1 HEGGAAR
8 LAERLASQEQ
18 LAAER
23 EASLVRERGALEKRF
38 AEMNEQARGLVE
50 QVAGQT
56 LDRSQAR
63 IPELAREPFA
73 RPQREGTAELD
84 KRRRAVEEL
93 VRPIGE
99 TLSATRER
107 LTRLQEQTSATREAS
122 EALRSEAPKLV
133 RALSRPDVRGR
144 YGEIQLRRVAELAG
158 MTCY

>member
-1 HEGGAAR
+1 
-8 LAERLASQEQ
+8 
-18 LAAER
+18 
-23 EASLVRERGALEKRF
+23 
-38 AEMNEQARGLVE
+38 

-63 IPELAREPFA
+63 FLELARESFA
-73 RPQREGTAELD
+73 RQQSEGQAELD

-99 TLSATRER
+99 TLSETRER

-122 EALRSEAPKLV
+122 EALRSEASKLV

-158 MTCY
+158 MTCYCDFSEQHSLRDGDGQLQRPDMVVKLPNHRMIA